1 MTPMVRQQGEWR
13 PGLPAFAHVSARARA
28 RLPQYVGG
36 MAAIDLNA
44 DLGETVDGVPT
55 ADDEA
60 MFAVISSAN
69 VACGGHAGDSAS
81 MREAVARAAR
91 YGVAVGAHPSYP
103 DLADFGRTAMVMDP
117 ADLEAVVAAQLDALV
132 AAGADVRYVKPH
144 GALYHAVISD
154 RAQADAVATA
164 VAALGDRLGRPLPV
178 LGLPGAIEGAA
189 ASRGL
194 PFVREAFL
202 DRGYLPDGSL
212 LPRTQQGALLDDPDA
227 VAARAVRLAHE
238 GVVEAVDGTLVVADA
253 ASLCVHGD
261 SPSAVA
267 MARAVR
273 AALDAAG
280 VEVRAPW

>member
-1 MTPMVRQQGEWR
+1 
-13 PGLPAFAHVSARARA
+13 
-28 RLPQYVGG
+28 

-69 VACGGHAGDSAS
+69 VACGGHAGDAVS
-81 MREAVARAAR
+81 MREAVVRAER
-91 YGVAVGAHPSYP
+91 FGVAVGAHPSYP
-103 DLADFGRTAMVMDP
+103 DRASFGRVAVIIDPAELAATVAEQLAALAD
-117 ADLEAVVAAQLDALV
+117 
-132 AAGADVRYVKPH
+132 AGADLRYVKPH
-144 GALYHAVISD
+144 GALYHEVTVD
-154 RAQADAVATA
+154 REKADAVARA
-164 VAALGDRLGRPLPV
+164 IADRSALLGRPLPV
-178 LGLPGAIEGAA
+178 LGLGGEIARAA
-189 ASRGL
+189 PSVGL
-194 PFVREAFL
+194 PFVHEAFL

-212 LPRTQQGALLDDPDA
+212 VPRTQPGALLDAPA
-227 VAARAVRLAHE
+227 LVAGRAARLADE
-238 GVVEAVDGTLVVADA
+238 GVVEAVDGSLVRADA

-261 SPSAVA
+261 SPSAVD